1 MKQKNRPKSV
11 LRKIIITASAVVVSL
26 LIFLIFFMYLGG
38 FGPVP
43 GKQELGFIQ
52 QQEASRVISSDGVH
66 MGTFHLQNRTT
77 ISLDKINP
85 LMIEALIAIED
96 IRFYDHNGIDRRA
109 LARVFIR
116 TILLRQN
123 AGGGST
129 LTQQLAK
136 NLYPREKSH
145 GFFILTDKLREMII
159 ARRLEK
165 IYTKKEILEL
175 YLNTVSFG
183 EDTFGIEMAS
193 YRFFNKSPEELSLTE
208 SATLAGLLQATTFYN
223 PQRNPDRSSMRR
235 NLVIRQM
242 ERYEM
247 ITSEWADKAVTEP
260 LVTHYNRSAFNDGI
274 APYFLEHIKGDLR
287 KILQNKMAPGGDNY
301 NFQTDGLT
309 IHTTIDSRVQK
320 AAERAV
326 ATRMKQLQAIFDRE
340 NQKRP
345 LFGEEDPDVLSAW
358 SQSWHFRE
366 LRSQGHSDEEIEE
379 ILHTPVTTQLFTW
392 DGYKEKVVS
401 PYDEIRYYIS
411 FLNAGFLAIHPETG
425 DVLAWI
431 GGIDHRH
438 FQYDQVKA
446 SRQPGS
452 AFKPI
457 LYAAALEAG
466 RSPCD
471 YQRNLL
477 ATFTDYDGWTPR
489 NHEEE
494 YGGRYS
500 LQAALAQSVNTVAVH
515 LAMETGVPAIRTTA
529 RAMGIHSHMPEAP
542 SIALGT
548 AEVSL
553 LDLTTAYTS
562 FLNEGKPATP
572 RFITRIYN
580 SHGELIYDFSVNM
593 QDQTSLETIEN
604 INPGRI
610 SLISEPDN
618 KPSGISSET
627 AATMVA
633 MLQKAIDEGTGQ
645 SLRSQYGIQHAL
657 GGKTGTTQQFTDG
670 WFIGF
675 TPDIV
680 FGTRVGGW
688 NNRVRFREFP
698 AYASQTALTISGLFL
713 QELSRDETL
722 APQPSGFHSAQIDTP
737 FDLRCE
743 DHLDDR
749 FRDRVRDF
757 FTGRSSDEPRV
768 IGEDGDKEKKGNIFK
783 RIGRKLGL

>member
-1 MKQKNRPKSV
+1 LKQKSRSKSLFRTLV
-11 LRKIIITASAVVVSL
+11 ITASGVVISL
-26 LIFLIFFMYLGG
+26 LILFTVFLYLGV

-66 MGTFHLQNRTT
+66 MGTFHLQNRTRIGLDE
-77 ISLDKINP
+77 ISP

-96 IRFYDHNGIDRRA
+96 VRFYDHNGIDHRA

-136 NLYPREKSH
+136 NLYPRDNSH
-145 GFFILTDKLREMII
+145 GFFIVTDKLREMII
-159 ARRLEK
+159 ARRLEN
-165 IYTKKEILEL
+165 IYSKNEILEL

-193 YRFFNKSPEELSLTE
+193 YRFFNKSPDELSLSE
-208 SATLAGLLQATTFYN
+208 SATLAGLLKATTFYN
-223 PQRNPDRSSMRR
+223 PQRNPDRSAMRR
-235 NLVIRQM
+235 NIVIRQM

-247 ITSEWADKAVTEP
+247 ITPEMADDAISEP
-260 LVTHYNRSAFNDGI
+260 LATRYNRSAFNDGI
-274 APYFLEHIKGDLR
+274 APYFMEHIKADLR
-287 KILQNKMAPGGDNY
+287 NILQKIETPDGAGY

-320 AAERAV
+320 AAEKAV

-340 NQKRP
+340 YQNRP

-358 SQSWHFRE
+358 RQSWQYRE
-366 LRSQGHSDEEIEE
+366 LRSQGHSVEEIEE
-379 ILHTPVTTQLFTW
+379 ILYTPVITQLFTW
-392 DGYKEKVVS
+392 DGYKEQEIS

-411 FLNAGFLAIHPETG
+411 FLNAGFLAMHPETG

-431 GGIDHRH
+431 GGVDHRH

-446 SRQPGS
+446 RRQPGS

-466 RSPCD
+466 RTPCD

-477 ATFTDYDGWTPR
+477 ATYTDYDGWTPR

-500 LQAALAQSVNTVAVH
+500 LQGALAQSVNTVAVH

-529 RAMGIHSHMPEAP
+529 RAMGIHSPMPEAP

-572 RFITRIYN
+572 RFITQIYN
-580 SHGELIYDFSVNM
+580 SHGELIFDHSEDVQNQSIQETVNSVH
-593 QDQTSLETIEN
+593 S
-604 INPGRI
+604 GRI
-610 SLISEPDN
+610 SLISEPLSN
-618 KPSGISSET
+618 PSGISSET

-633 MLQKAIDEGTGQ
+633 MLQKAVDEGTGRP
-645 SLRSQYGIQHAL
+645 LRSQYGVEHAL
-657 GGKTGTTQQFTDG
+657 GGKTGTTQLFTDG

-698 AYASQTALTISGLFL
+698 AYASQTALPISGLFL

-722 APQPSGFHSAQIDTP
+722 APQLPGFHSSQIDTP

-743 DHLDDR
+743 DYLDDR
-749 FRDRVRDF
+749 FRDRIRDF

-768 IGEDGDKEKKGNIFK
+768 IGEDGEEEKKGNIFK